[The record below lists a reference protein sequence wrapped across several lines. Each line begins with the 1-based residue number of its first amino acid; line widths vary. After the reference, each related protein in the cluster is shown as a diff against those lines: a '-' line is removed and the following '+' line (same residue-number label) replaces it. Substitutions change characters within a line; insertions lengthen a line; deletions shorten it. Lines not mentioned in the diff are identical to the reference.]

1 MGHRDSYNFELALK
15 LEVDPAAR
23 RRARRHRDAGPAT
36 HPGRTVTVTGTGPLT
51 ARASAWVSGKCDLES
66 ESGPKAGVPGP
77 GACDCRRG
85 PPAISK
91 PGYYYVTLFFS

>member
-1 MGHRDSYNFELALK
+1 MNDTACKQRVNFELALK

-66 ESGPKAGVPGP
+66 DSGPKAGVT
-77 GACDCRRG
+77 D
-85 PPAISK
+85 
-91 PGYYYVTLFFS
+91 